1 MTDDLITWAIRHHV
15 SYEAIAEL
23 RAMWGGIDPGPTV
36 SNDAMNETG
45 VMNACILEAP
55 WRGMHLFRNNVGHAW
70 HGKPIWIDEGLL
82 LVNPTRL
89 VYGLATG
96 SSDLIGW
103 RKRTITQADVGK
115 TIAQFVSLE
124 AKSPKERAT
133 KEQIEWLR
141 QVQDMGGLAGVF
153 LDQDEAEYIVGGYP
167 NIGGRF
173 GGAA

>member
-1 MTDDLITWAIRHHV
+1 MARK
-15 SYEAIAEL
+15 
-23 RAMWGGIDPGPTV
+23 
-36 SNDAMNETG
+36 ETQLMRDVQLNLSQG
-45 VMNACILEAP
+45 DV
-55 WRGMHLFRNNVGHAW
+55 RLFRNNVGHAW

-153 LDQDEAEYIVGGYP
+153 HDQEEAEYIVGGYP